1 MEHITPIVKLNFR
14 TTMLKSSLCDYS
26 DAYTLVKG
34 TITADNTGDLDA
46 DENNKHKNVIFRNSR
61 AAKILS

>member
-1 MEHITPIVKLNFR
+1 
-14 TTMLKSSLCDYS
+14 MLKSSLCDYS

-34 TITADNTGDLDA
+34 TITVENTGDLDA
-46 DENNKHKNVIFRNSR
+46 DENNKNKNVIFRNSR